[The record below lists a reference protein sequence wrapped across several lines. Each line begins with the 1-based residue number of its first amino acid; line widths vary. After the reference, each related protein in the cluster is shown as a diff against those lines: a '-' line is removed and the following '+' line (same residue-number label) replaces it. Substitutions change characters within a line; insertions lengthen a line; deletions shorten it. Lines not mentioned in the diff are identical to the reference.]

1 MSEYEGANVTEAAEP
16 SETQDAKEPEVVETA
31 EEPADE
37 QGDTTE
43 ATEENEPEEQGE
55 ENADE
60 QDSKTNAAFAEQR
73 RRIEELERELK
84 ERDEAKEQ
92 AEKEA
97 EEQAE
102 LEQQIES
109 IVNYAREQGLEDSEI
124 EDILEDFREDYEK
137 DKEIERLQSEIDR
150 LNDEIVSVQLEQLAR
165 NDLATVQEIDPNIKD
180 LDTLGE
186 EFFALR
192 AQGIEPKRAYYM
204 LKAADER
211 TKPHGAYAPGKVNR
225 SKQESEYYTSEELD
239 NLTDAEMEANWE
251 KVMRSMNRL

>member
-1 MSEYEGANVTEAAEP
+1 MSEIEGANVTEAAEP

-43 ATEENEPEEQGE
+43 ATEENEPDEGE

-73 RRIEELERELK
+73 RRIEALERELK
-84 ERDEAKEQ
+84 ERDEARER
-92 AEKEA
+92 ADREA

-102 LEQQIES
+102 LEEQIES
-109 IVNYAREQGLEDSEI
+109 IVEYAREQGLEDDEI
-124 EDILEDFREDYEK
+124 EGILEDFKEDYEK
-137 DKEIERLQSEIDR
+137 EREIERLNAEIDR
-150 LNDEIVSVQLEQLAR
+150 LNDEIMNVQLEQLAR
-165 NDLATVQEIDPNIKD
+165 NDLAKVQEIDPTLEG
-180 LDTLGE
+180 LDALGE

-192 AQGIEPKRAYYM
+192 AQGIDAKRAYYM

>member
-1 MSEYEGANVTEAAEP
+1 MSEFEGVKETEAAEP
-16 SETQDAKEPEVVETA
+16 SELEGVKEEEAA
-31 EEPADE
+31 EL
-37 QGDTTE
+37 
-43 ATEENEPEEQGE
+43 PEEK
-55 ENADE
+55 ADE

-92 AEKEA
+92 ADREA

-102 LEQQIES
+102 LQEQIES
-109 IVNYAREQGLEDSEI
+109 IVNYAREQGLDDTEI

-137 DKEIERLQSEIDR
+137 EREIDRLQNEIDR
-150 LNDEIVSVQLEQLAR
+150 LNEELANVQLEQLA
-165 NDLATVQEIDPNIKD
+165 NIDLATVQEIDPTVKD
-180 LDTLGE
+180 LDSLGE

-192 AQGIEPKRAYYM
+192 SQGIDAKRAYFM
-204 LKAADER
+204 LKAADEQ
-211 TKPHGAYAPGKVNR
+211 TKPHGAYAPGKINR
-225 SKQESEYYTSEELD
+225 GKPESEYYTSEELD